1 MPSVKTKPQPT
12 ILFSKI
18 DSETVTTKVKLSE
31 IPLGGRLLVRSR
43 ADWRVAAVS
52 RIETE
57 MVVLTVASPGGRN
70 YRIRRDPKTVLHRD
84 GMIPVLTTPNSDCW
98 RANFSSYDLRW

>member
-1 MPSVKTKPQPT
+1 M
-12 ILFSKI
+12 
-18 DSETVTTKVKLSE
+18 ETVSAKMKLSE

-52 RIETE
+52 RIEPE

-70 YRIRRDPKTVLHRD
+70 YRIRRDPKTILVSD
-84 GMIPVLTTPNSDCW
+84 GMIPVLTIPNSDSW